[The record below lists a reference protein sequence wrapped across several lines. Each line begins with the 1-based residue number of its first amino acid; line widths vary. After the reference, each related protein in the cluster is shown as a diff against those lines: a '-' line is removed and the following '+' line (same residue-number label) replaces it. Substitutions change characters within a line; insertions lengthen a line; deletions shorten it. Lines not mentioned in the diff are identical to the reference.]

1 MNQTSLTSGGAPIAA
16 RTDVRAA
23 LVRLGRSV
31 VVPLFAVATLTAIA
45 YGWSIREEEYLSAE
59 EGLGYALGI
68 TGGVLMLS
76 QFLYSL
82 RKKLRFM
89 RHWGKVAN
97 WFRVHKAIGVIAP
110 VIILYHSN
118 FSLGSFNS
126 NMALFTMLLVVAS
139 GLVGRYIYTKI
150 NLMLHGR
157 QATLEQLRKL
167 IDRSREDMKE
177 EFVLT
182 DDVSAYLQEFE
193 RDLLTPSTAA
203 SRAMWQAMTVGYRAR
218 RAYSRTSRALV
229 KALRA
234 QARTEGWE
242 RAVRRRRLKIGKR
255 LVDHYVHSVRRV
267 AEFSAYTR
275 LFGLWHVLHIPLF
288 IMLVVSG
295 VVHVVAVHFY

>member
-1 MNQTSLTSGGAPIAA
+1 MNQTSLTSDGAPIAA

-23 LVRLGRSV
+23 LARFGRTL
-31 VVPLFAVATLTAIA
+31 VVPLFAVATLIAIA

-89 RHWGKVAN
+89 RNWGKVAN

-118 FSLGSFNS
+118 FNLGSFNS

-182 DDVSAYLQEFE
+182 DDASAYLQEFE
-193 RDLLTPSTAA
+193 RDLLSSSNAA
-203 SRAMWQAMTVGYRAR
+203 SRAMWQAMTVGFKAR
-218 RAYSRTSRALV
+218 RAYARTRRALV

-234 QARTEGWE
+234 RARTEGWN
-242 RAVRRRRLKIGKR
+242 RVMRRRHLRAGKR
-255 LVDHYVHSVRRV
+255 LVEHYVRSVRRV